1 MYKPRKRP
9 WQTATLPEPAKAR
22 TATSRKPRKR
32 PRPIAPRLTIDQ
44 ILAWADIHRER
55 TGNWPN
61 LQSGRVYLVPF
72 ETWYALNKALF
83 YGRRGL
89 PGGTSLIRLLAE
101 HRGVRNRLALPPL
114 SIEQILAWADAHRER
129 TGNWPRMASGRI
141 HGEPFETWFA
151 VDGALRD
158 GRRGL
163 PAGSSLAILLRDHRG
178 KRYFSKP
185 ATFGQ
190 ADPSLGRR
198 LSAPDGRVAQG
209 PFRTDRRRSGRD
221 LGASVGVAPRGKPGP
236 SRRHVDSKA
245 AGQASRPAQPQFAPS
260 TLRRA
265 DTRLGRHPSAAHRVL
280 AHEWDGGRRGRSGGD
295 VERYR
300 YRSVE
305 RNTRP
310 AKRIGLEHA
319 IGEASPRA
327 QAASLLP
334 SDRGDDPGLGGRASS
349 PDGRMAKPQ
358 VRAGEGG
365 LRRDL
370 AGDRNRPA

>member
-1 MYKPRKRP
+1 MNSFFPFRVVLAVIEPSELFRPKAIGGNAHRGSVVYKPRKRP

-22 TATSRKPRKR
+22 TATLRKPRKR

-178 KRYFSKP
+178 KRYF
-185 ATFGQ
+185 
-190 ADPSLGRR
+190 
-198 LSAPDGRVAQG
+198 
-209 PFRTDRRRSGRD
+209 
-221 LGASVGVAPRGKPGP
+221 
-236 SRRHVDSKA
+236 
-245 AGQASRPAQPQFAPS
+245 
-260 TLRRA
+260 
-265 DTRLGRHPSAAHRVL
+265 
-280 AHEWDGGRRGRSGGD
+280 
-295 VERYR
+295 
-300 YRSVE
+300 
-305 RNTRP
+305 
-310 AKRIGLEHA
+310 
-319 IGEASPRA
+319 
-327 QAASLLP
+327 
-334 SDRGDDPGLGGRASS
+334 
-349 PDGRMAKPQ
+349 
-358 VRAGEGG
+358 
-365 LRRDL
+365 
-370 AGDRNRPA
+370 RNRPLSVKQILRWADAYQRRTGEWPRDHSGPIEALRARPGSECRSRSAWEAGAFAAACR